1 MDVEA
6 VACYTNLL
14 PRTYYNLV
22 CTKKI
27 PFKRISK
34 KWEFQN

>member
-1 MDVEA
+1 MEVVA

-14 PRTYYNLV
+14 PSTIHNLV

-27 PFKRISK
+27 PFQRISK
-34 KWEFQN
+34 K